1 MKITPKFLIVSAF
14 NLLIFSVPLYFRF
27 VNEELF
33 EFNKMILVYALTIII
48 GFLWVLR
55 MIFEKRLIIKKTPLD
70 LPILA
75 FLFSQFIS
83 TIFSI
88 HPYTSWFGYYSR
100 FNGGLFSTI
109 SYIVLFY
116 AFVSNI
122 NKKDLGSFFL
132 STFASGLLVSL
143 YGILEHFGH
152 SLSCLFVAGNRSFGV
167 DCWVQDVQSRVFA
180 SFGQPNWL
188 AAYVIT
194 LFPLSFIATIQHKLP
209 IAKRI
214 LFLITTLALFL
225 VLLYT
230 RSRSGILGLGVGLVI
245 FALGVGILYLQS
257 KKELFKKFHFPSLG
271 IIALCIFGFVLFN
284 GTSFTPSVLNFI
296 QEKSIERKISLQPGQ
311 KVGTDSDGNIQIYD
325 AGPITIGGNQN
336 LDQDPQPTQTP
347 EVVVNRLDQGGTDS
361 GEIRKIVWTGAFKV
375 WQRYP
380 IIGSGVETFAY
391 SYYQD
396 RTIEHNNV
404 SEWDFLYNKA
414 HNELLN
420 LMATTGTIG
429 LITYLSI
436 FIVITIMTVKI
447 SILKKYEATEKLIAL
462 ALYSGQIALFIS
474 NFFGFST
481 VAVNVLMYLYFAIT
495 AIIYSNVKEDK
506 ESVKNKKRTTYVI
519 NEGSQYFGLTL
530 VGIITLVLLFRV
542 YNYWAADK
550 AYAQGKNYFNAGQ
563 YQYGIQEMLESIS
576 RSPNEALF
584 FDTLS
589 DDYAKLAVHFANIG
603 EATAA
608 AQMAEQTVAASNET
622 LKLNDRHLNFYKTRA
637 RVMVTLSQ
645 LDEMYLEDAKATLL
659 KAMQLSPTDPKL
671 VYTLAVIEHTNENL
685 EEAVRLYNEAITL
698 KPDYERP
705 YLKLSEVYQSLEQYD
720 KAIAPLETILEHISP
735 GNAEVLERIS
745 VLKEMQANQK

>member
-33 EFNKMILVYALTIII
+33 EFNKMILVYALTTII

-122 NKKDLGSFFL
+122 QKKDLGSFFL

-230 RSRSGILGLGVGLVI
+230 RSRSGILGLGVGLAV
-245 FALGVGILYLQS
+245 FALGVGTLYLQS
-257 KKELFKKFHFPSLG
+257 KKELFKKFHFPSFG

-284 GTSFTPSVLNFI
+284 GTSFTPSVFELF
-296 QEKSIERKISLQPGQ
+296 Q
-311 KVGTDSDGNIQIYD
+311 KGSAQTSEVS
-325 AGPITIGGNQN
+325 QN
-336 LDQDPQPTQTP
+336 SNQDPQPTQTP
-347 EVVVNRLDQGGTDS
+347 EIVVNRLDQGGTDS

-396 RTIEHNNV
+396 RIIEHNNV

-447 SILKKYEATEKLIAL
+447 SILKKYETTEKLIAL

-530 VGIITLVLLFRV
+530 AGIITLVLLFRV

-563 YQYGIQEMLESIS
+563 YQYGVQEMLKSIS

-589 DDYAKLAVHFANIG
+589 DGYAKLAVHFANIG

-622 LKLNDRHLNFYKTRA
+622 LKLNNRHLNFYKTRA

>member
-245 FALGVGILYLQS
+245 FALGVGTLYLQS

-284 GTSFTPSVLNFI
+284 GTSFTPSFFELF
-296 QEKSIERKISLQPGQ
+296 Q
-311 KVGTDSDGNIQIYD
+311 KDSAQ
-325 AGPITIGGNQN
+325 TSEVSQN

-347 EVVVNRLDQGGTDS
+347 EIVVNRLDQGGTDS

-563 YQYGIQEMLESIS
+563 YQYGVQKMLESIS

-608 AQMAEQTVAASNET
+608 AQMAEQTIAASNET

-659 KAMQLSPTDPKL
+659 KAMELSPTDPKL

-685 EEAVRLYNEAITL
+685 DEAIRLYNEAITL

-720 KAIAPLETILEHISP
+720 KAVAPLETILEHISP

>member
-245 FALGVGILYLQS
+245 FALGVGTLYLQS

-284 GTSFTPSVLNFI
+284 GTSFTPSFFELF
-296 QEKSIERKISLQPGQ
+296 Q
-311 KVGTDSDGNIQIYD
+311 KDSAQ
-325 AGPITIGGNQN
+325 TSEVSQN

-347 EVVVNRLDQGGTDS
+347 EIVVNRLDQGGTDS

-563 YQYGIQEMLESIS
+563 YQYGVQKMLESIS

-608 AQMAEQTVAASNET
+608 AQMAEQTIAASNET

-659 KAMQLSPTDPKL
+659 KAMELSPTDPKL

>member
-48 GFLWVLR
+48 GFLWILR

-230 RSRSGILGLGVGLVI
+230 RSRSGILGLGVGLAV
-245 FALGVGILYLQS
+245 FALGVGTLYLQS

-284 GTSFTPSVLNFI
+284 GTSFTPSVFELF
-296 QEKSIERKISLQPGQ
+296 Q
-311 KVGTDSDGNIQIYD
+311 KDSAQ
-325 AGPITIGGNQN
+325 TSEVSQN

-347 EVVVNRLDQGGTDS
+347 EIVVNRLDQGGTDS

-519 NEGSQYFGLTL
+519 NESSQYFGLTL
-530 VGIITLVLLFRV
+530 AGIITLVLLFRV

-622 LKLNDRHLNFYKTRA
+622 LKLNNRHLNFYKTRA

-659 KAMQLSPTDPKL
+659 KAMELSPTDPKL